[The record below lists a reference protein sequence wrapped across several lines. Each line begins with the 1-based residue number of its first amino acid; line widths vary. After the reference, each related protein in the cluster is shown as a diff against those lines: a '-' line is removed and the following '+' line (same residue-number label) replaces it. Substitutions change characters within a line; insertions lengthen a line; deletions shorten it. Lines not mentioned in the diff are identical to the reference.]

1 MKTQYDVCVVGG
13 GAAGMAAA
21 IAAAEG
27 GNTVCII
34 DKNKK
39 LGKKLYATGNGR
51 CNLANTDMKDGHYH
65 SSSETYQKFLHTCLG
80 EQPLHEMF
88 AFLHSIGVYTR
99 CIDGYYYAISMQAS
113 AVVWAL
119 LDRIKALQV
128 TTYLSETVTDIRV
141 KKDGYHIQCNTEIIA
156 RKVILACGGR
166 SYPSLGGCAE
176 GARLA
181 EKLGVKQEPQRPAL
195 CAVMTEENTEAVKG
209 VRVACSAWF
218 EEGNTEWKQSGELQI
233 TEYGLSGIMI
243 FNLSSE
249 LGRILSEKS
258 SVKLYVDFLPEIEEN
273 AFVQGSRDV
282 NRSLYG
288 YLNAYLP
295 DKLAM
300 YILETAC
307 EQPKQALT
315 ELTEAQL
322 HKIYHLCRR
331 FPFHQIKIPVQKDET
346 SALKKKIQKTLRTNH
361 PYTYQIVRK
370 SLDARDKGN
379 LLHIYTVD
387 VEFERSQDIPRN
399 IIDNKNI
406 MLTKDEKYTFP
417 HRCRDD
423 CNEKTDVSVYRPV
436 IIGAGPAGYF
446 AALQLACAGYRPI
459 VYERGKCVEERTRDV
474 EGFWQG
480 ETPICANSNVS
491 FGEGGAGTFSDG
503 KLNTGIKDKYGRIQ
517 AVIHDFI
524 RF

>member
-1 MKTQYDVCVVGG
+1 
-13 GAAGMAAA
+13 
-21 IAAAEG
+21 
-27 GNTVCII
+27 
-34 DKNKK
+34 
-39 LGKKLYATGNGR
+39 
-51 CNLANTDMKDGHYH
+51 
-65 SSSETYQKFLHTCLG
+65 
-80 EQPLHEMF
+80 MF

-99 CIDGYYYAISMQAS
+99 CIDGYYYPISMQAS

-307 EQPKQALT
+307 EQPKQALI

-331 FPFHQIKIPVQKDET
+331 FPFHVR
-346 SALKKKIQKTLRTNH
+346 ALKNYEQAQVTAGGIRLTEIQPETMECLGHPGMYATGEMLDIDGDCGGYNLTFALLTGLRAGRACH
-361 PYTYQIVRK
+361 
-370 SLDARDKGN
+370 DKN
-379 LLHIYTVD
+379 
-387 VEFERSQDIPRN
+387 
-399 IIDNKNI
+399 
-406 MLTKDEKYTFP
+406 
-417 HRCRDD
+417 
-423 CNEKTDVSVYRPV
+423 
-436 IIGAGPAGYF
+436 
-446 AALQLACAGYRPI
+446 
-459 VYERGKCVEERTRDV
+459 
-474 EGFWQG
+474 
-480 ETPICANSNVS
+480 
-491 FGEGGAGTFSDG
+491 
-503 KLNTGIKDKYGRIQ
+503 
-517 AVIHDFI
+517 
-524 RF
+524 

>member
-99 CIDGYYYAISMQAS
+99 CIDGYYYPISMQAS

-128 TTYLSETVTDIRV
+128 TTYLSETVTDIRI

-249 LGRILSEKS
+249 LGRILSEES
-258 SVKLYVDFLPEIEEN
+258 SV
-273 AFVQGSRDV
+273 
-282 NRSLYG
+282 
-288 YLNAYLP
+288 
-295 DKLAM
+295 
-300 YILETAC
+300 
-307 EQPKQALT
+307 
-315 ELTEAQL
+315 
-322 HKIYHLCRR
+322 
-331 FPFHQIKIPVQKDET
+331 
-346 SALKKKIQKTLRTNH
+346 
-361 PYTYQIVRK
+361 
-370 SLDARDKGN
+370 
-379 LLHIYTVD
+379 
-387 VEFERSQDIPRN
+387 
-399 IIDNKNI
+399 
-406 MLTKDEKYTFP
+406 
-417 HRCRDD
+417 
-423 CNEKTDVSVYRPV
+423 
-436 IIGAGPAGYF
+436 
-446 AALQLACAGYRPI
+446 
-459 VYERGKCVEERTRDV
+459 
-474 EGFWQG
+474 
-480 ETPICANSNVS
+480 
-491 FGEGGAGTFSDG
+491 
-503 KLNTGIKDKYGRIQ
+503 
-517 AVIHDFI
+517 
-524 RF
+524 